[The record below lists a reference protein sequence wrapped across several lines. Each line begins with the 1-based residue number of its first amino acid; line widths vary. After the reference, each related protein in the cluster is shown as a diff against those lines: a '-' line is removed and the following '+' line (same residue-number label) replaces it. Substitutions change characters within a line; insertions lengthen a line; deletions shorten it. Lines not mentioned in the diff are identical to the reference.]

1 MYDKNSRQTTI
12 RELVKAGMVHSQEE
26 LQDLLNE
33 RGFAAT
39 QATLSRDMKAMGIVK
54 MHDPEYGYS
63 YRLPYGNGSGAS
75 AAPDIISS
83 EGMLSIE
90 FSGSLAVIKTR
101 PGFANVV
108 GAILDASHLAV
119 LMGTI
124 AGDDTVLLVFRDSFS
139 REDVMESLA
148 QVLPG
153 ISRLVK

>member
-1 MYDKNSRQTTI
+1 
-12 RELVKAGMVHSQEE
+12 
-26 LQDLLNE
+26 
-33 RGFAAT
+33 
-39 QATLSRDMKAMGIVK
+39 
-54 MHDPEYGYS
+54 MHDPEFGYS